1 MLSAAGAVCSGDA
14 GANPPVTTPG
24 ATPVCPPGGLR
35 RRHRGRGVNSRIV
48 ARVLAFLTYHRFIPE
63 ASCVTA
69 KVVQGTGEP
78 PRVRV
83 RVARGSFPRLLW
95 LTVGQVN
102 PGLKSEIVSGR
113 GGNTLGDRNGHP

>member
-1 MLSAAGAVCSGDA
+1 VVAQGRAYLADA
-14 GANPPVTTPG
+14 
-24 ATPVCPPGGLR
+24 
-35 RRHRGRGVNSRIV
+35 
-48 ARVLAFLTYHRFIPE
+48 E
-63 ASCVTA
+63 
-69 KVVQGTGEP
+69 VVKPQPTGEP

-102 PGLKSEIVSGR
+102 PGLKIEIVSGR